1 MSEELLL
8 TYIKGETS
16 DQETKEVVTWLNE
29 DEANRKVYESLS
41 KVYYYSLF
49 NIPEEQT
56 GKKRRTIP
64 LKKIGVEL
72 LKIAAI
78 FLLVWGLNKFVFKS
92 SEEILP
98 ESYLSVYAPAGQRSE
113 LVLPDSTKVWLNA
126 KSKISYPV
134 QFGKGKR
141 EVEIEGEAYFDVKRD
156 TKAPFIVKAK
166 DVSVKVLGTEFN
178 IISYPDTELSDI
190 TLLNG
195 KIELLVNSRNESYE
209 MSPNERIRLNEGKL
223 YRLEAQGTDYF
234 KWRDGLLVLH
244 NESVESIFHMMELY
258 FNITIVVENKNLL
271 KYRYSGKFRI
281 DDGAEQMLRILQL
294 EHDFTYMR
302 DNELNLI
309 TIK

>member
-16 DQETKEVVTWLNE
+16 DQETKEVVAWLNE

-49 NIPEEQT
+49 NIPKEQKI
-56 GKKRRTIP
+56 KKSRTIS
-64 LKKIGVEL
+64 LKKISIEL

-78 FLLVWGLNKFVFKS
+78 FLLVWGLNKFLFQSPEDVL
-92 SEEILP
+92 SEN
-98 ESYLSVYAPAGQRSE
+98 YLSVYAPAGQRSE

-156 TKAPFIVKAK
+156 TKSPFIVKAK

-195 KIELLVNSRNESYE
+195 NIELLVNSRNESYE
-209 MSPNERIRLNEGKL
+209 MSPNERIRLNRGKL

-234 KWRDGLLVLH
+234 KWRDGLLVLN

-258 FNITIVVENKNLL
+258 FNVTIVVENKKLL

-294 EHDFTYMR
+294 EHDFTYTR